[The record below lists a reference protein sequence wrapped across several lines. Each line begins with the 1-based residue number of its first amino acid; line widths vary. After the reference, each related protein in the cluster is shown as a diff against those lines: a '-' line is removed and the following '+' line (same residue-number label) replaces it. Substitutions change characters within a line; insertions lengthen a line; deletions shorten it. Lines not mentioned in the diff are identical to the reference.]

1 MYMNKLDVFINEF
14 INYLLIDKKYSNDTI
29 VSYKNDLDKFCMFFK
44 NKKIDN
50 IKRNRH
56 YKIIL
61 MVPVLYYLI

>member
-29 VSYKNDLDKFCMFFK
+29 VSYKNDLDKFYMFFK

-50 IKRNRH
+50 IKRE
-56 YKIIL
+56 
-61 MVPVLYYLI
+61 